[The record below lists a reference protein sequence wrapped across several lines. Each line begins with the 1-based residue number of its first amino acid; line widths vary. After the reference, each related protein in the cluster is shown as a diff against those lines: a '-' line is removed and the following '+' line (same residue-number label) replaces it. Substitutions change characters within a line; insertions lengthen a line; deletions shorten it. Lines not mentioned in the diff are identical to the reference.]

1 MKGKSKVWPRA
12 VLLLVAGVWIETKA
26 CAGGPDYSQV
36 LLNKG
41 DDAVL
46 APPEAWFGD
55 EIARLLLSERQR
67 LLSEGRRFAPKPAAD
82 NYAKHTTAAEVND
95 LRTALRR
102 LGVSREEIERIAK
115 AHANERIK
123 LTDFGTN
130 SPQVAAGLPP
140 EFAAYFRGS
149 IAWNKGDHATAS
161 YEWRELLAR
170 PPAERQFKSTW
181 AAYMLGRLSLT
192 DEPEHAIKYF
202 QQVRLLAESG
212 FTDSTGLAAASI
224 GWEAR
229 AHFAQQRFVKA
240 IELYCQAGDTLS
252 LKWVATAAL
261 AQPVLYPRLAT
272 NPLVRRV
279 ITARL
284 ISREQWP
291 HREDD
296 RGVAWLD
303 AVEQEKD
310 FDSEEPEM
318 LALAAYQND
327 QFEAA
332 LRWIRRSPSTFVTQW
347 LQAKLHA
354 RAGRL
359 NEAIA
364 ILSKLEATSTS
375 ESGETEETTHQT
387 LADNIFIQAA
397 YDGSWMRPAA
407 YVAGELGVL
416 HLARSDYVHALDCF
430 LRGGLWMD
438 AAYVAERVLTVEEL
452 KSYVDG
458 QWREGRSDSED
469 PTPSGT
475 RAGIRYLLARRLA
488 RLCLP
493 ARAYFPEERR
503 EKYDELISA
512 LKRGETETLAA
523 EERADGWWESAKIIR
538 EEGLELIGTE
548 LEPDWHIHAG
558 DSQEGVTVA
567 SRETNK
573 GARVLVASA
582 DELNRARRHRAD
594 PEARFHYRYQAAF
607 IALQAANLL
616 PDNSDQKA
624 RILCTAGSWL
634 KGRDAITADIFY
646 KHLVRRCRKTALG
659 HVADVKRW
667 FPMQDANG
675 DLEPVLEVST
685 DTGGLNDPAAEAT
698 PENVPLLVE

>member
-1 MKGKSKVWPRA
+1 
-12 VLLLVAGVWIETKA
+12 
-26 CAGGPDYSQV
+26 V

-46 APPEAWFGD
+46 APPEAWFGR
-55 EIARLLLSERQR
+55 EIARLLA
-67 LLSEGRRFAPKPAAD
+67 EGHRAETRRFTPKPAPD
-82 NYAKHTTAAEVND
+82 NYAKHTTAAEVSD

-102 LGVSREEIERIAK
+102 LGVSRGEIERTVK

-140 EFAAYFRGS
+140 EFAGYFRGS

-181 AAYMLGRLSLT
+181 AAYMLGQLSLK
-192 DEPEHAIKYF
+192 DEPEQAIKYF
-202 QQVRLLAESG
+202 QQVRSLVELG
-212 FTDSTGLAAASI
+212 FADSTGLAAASI

-229 AHFAQQRFVKA
+229 AHFIQQRFIKA

-261 AQPVLYPRLAT
+261 GQRALYSRLAT

-279 ITARL
+279 ITARI

-291 HREDD
+291 DRQDD
-296 RGVAWLD
+296 SGVAWLE
-303 AVEQEKD
+303 AVDQEKD
-310 FDSEEPEM
+310 FDSEEAEM

-327 QFEAA
+327 EFETA
-332 LRWIRRSPSTFVTQW
+332 LRWIKRAPSTFVTQW
-347 LQAKLHA
+347 LQARMHA

-364 ILSKLEATSTS
+364 ILSSLEANSPA
-375 ESGETEETTHQT
+375 ESGESDEAKHQT
-387 LADNIFIQAA
+387 LADNIFIRAGYGAQVQ
-397 YDGSWMRPAA
+397 PAA
-407 YVAGELGVL
+407 HIAGELGVL
-416 HLARSDYVHALDCF
+416 HLTLSDYNRALDCF
-430 LRGGLWMD
+430 LRGGFWMD
-438 AAYVAERVLTVEEL
+438 AAYIAERVLTVDEL

-458 QWREGRSDSED
+458 QWRELRADSED
-469 PTPSGT
+469 AAPSGT
-475 RAGIRYLLARRLA
+475 REGIRYLLARRLG

-503 EKYDELISA
+503 EKYDELITA
-512 LKRGETETLAA
+512 LKQGETETLPAD
-523 EERADGWWESAKIIR
+523 ERADGWWEGAKILR

-548 LEPDWHIHAG
+548 LEPDWHIHGG
-558 DSQEGVTVA
+558 DSQEGVTV
-567 SRETNK
+567 SGRETNK

-607 IALQAANLL
+607 IALQAASLL

-659 HVADVKRW
+659 RAADVTRW
-667 FPMQDANG
+667 FPLQDVNG
-675 DLEPVLEVST
+675 DLEPPPEVLVEAAS
-685 DTGGLNDPAAEAT
+685 DPASET
-698 PENVPLLVE
+698 SSDNNVFLVE